1 MKKVKINQRKTG
13 FLKKMIRNPYVFAFL
28 ILMTLVLTLVAY
40 MYIRNSLNLVSSIN
54 LSLKEDCRRLE
65 QENIFLE
72 SEINEL
78 KRPGRIRQIAQE
90 ELGMIS
96 SKPKA
101 EAVVVVHK
109 K

>member
-1 MKKVKINQRKTG
+1 MNKIRFYQRKTG
-13 FLKKMIRNPYVFAFL
+13 FLKKLTGNAYFFGFL
-28 ILMTLVLTLVAY
+28 ILMILVLALVAY
-40 MYIRNSLNLVSSIN
+40 MYIRNNLNLVSSIN
-54 LSLKEDCRRLE
+54 LSLQEDCRRLE

-90 ELGMIS
+90 ELGMVS

-101 EAVVVVHK
+101 EAVLVVHK